1 MFEPE
6 RLRIARDL
14 SEMNQAAVARQA
26 GVSAATLSNLES
38 GSVPPNERLLEQLA
52 DILKVPR
59 AFLETPAPNEAHEG
73 FFRTLR
79 KTPAVKRRRA
89 RAVAEVAHDLLVDSP
104 RLPPVDVASR
114 PSGGSTATR
123 EDVELIA
130 ERVRRDWRLP
140 PGPVSNMVDLLEARG
155 IGVLRSAL
163 ASTDVDAFS
172 LPYSDRPIVVLSSDK
187 SDRARSRFD
196 AAHELGHLTMHR
208 DDVWGM
214 KWVEDQAHFFA
225 AAFLMPAPDIR
236 GRLPKTLDWDAF
248 FTLKKQWHVS
258 LQALLRRAH
267 TLERVS
273 DRAYLNGIK
282 TISARG
288 WRRVEPIPLG
298 PCEPATLS
306 SRAFREVP
314 EVVAASYPK
323 DLLLSLSNADQA

>member
-14 SEMNQAAVARQA
+14 SEMTQAAVARRA

-38 GSVPPNERLLEQLA
+38 GSVPPNERLLEHLA
-52 DILKVPR
+52 DILDVPR

-104 RLPPVDVASR
+104 RLPPVDVTSR
-114 PSGGSTATR
+114 PSGGSAATR

-130 ERVRRDWRLP
+130 ERVRREWKLP
-140 PGPVSNMVDLLEARG
+140 PGPVSNMVNLLEAHG

-187 SDRARSRFD
+187 NDRARSRFD

-214 KWVEDQAHFFA
+214 KWVENQAHFFA
-225 AAFLMPAPDIR
+225 AAFLMPATDIR
-236 GRLPKTLDWDAF
+236 DRLPRKLDWDAF
-248 FTLKKQWHVS
+248 FTLKRQWNVS
-258 LQALLRRAH
+258 LQALLRRAN
-267 TLERVS
+267 TLQRIS
-273 DRAYLNGIK
+273 DRTYLNGIK

-298 PCEPATLS
+298 PCESPTLS
-306 SRAFREVP
+306 TSAFQEVP
-314 EVVAASYPK
+314 EVVAACYPQG
-323 DLLLSLSNADQA
+323 LLLSLSSTGRA